1 MVSNIRTN
9 KVDDRRCSVA
19 ANWQTHSY
27 RFDET
32 TTFFGRYSYLLA
44 REGER
49 LLIEKK
55 KIVVLNDLIPTVL
68 DIYNV

>member
-1 MVSNIRTN
+1 
-9 KVDDRRCSVA
+9 
-19 ANWQTHSY
+19 
-27 RFDET
+27 
-32 TTFFGRYSYLLA
+32 
-44 REGER
+44 